1 MPDPR
6 LPLAGRF
13 AFSGLLRT
21 SQGPRRWLA
30 TESDTGR
37 RVIAVATEAGRLAT
51 LESAKGVKHRHLA
64 GVVEVVR
71 DVDPQSI
78 PEGVLIPTA
87 GGVAVAEYMPG
98 TTLKAQLDAGPVN
111 AAKAVAW
118 TLRLAESVQAL
129 HQAGGVHGAISLR
142 SVVAEPE
149 ARKIAPVLS
158 QLLAQ
163 PVGAFCPPERLRGSV
178 ETSADDVWALHAVL
192 FAMLTREAPFKGGAR
207 DVLLKAMLS
216 GRPKQLSAFGVDE
229 PVLDEILVRGL
240 VGEKRLRVTDL
251 PELVQALDAWERD
264 RTIMPPKRAA
274 MPRPASRG
282 LADIVGGTALGAV
295 RDDGVVVDD
304 DLLPDDE
311 GTELRAVAPP
321 LGAMPE
327 GARPAPAPAAA
338 APAAA
343 ASAAA
348 AAAPGTAAPAAGAS
362 KPLAKRISINPFEK
376 KKQIWPLLVIAA
388 VGGGGGVYLAVAP
401 DAAPPKPVAE
411 PAPTQAPAPTPTTAK
426 SAKKR
431 LSGPEERDACVISYF
446 PEGSFK
452 AATNFEFV
460 CGDKDFREI
469 ATQLN
474 QLVAAPSP
482 AEAGAGGSAGTGG
495 VAGVAAA
502 IGGASADVL
511 KGELGVKGSGLDWYE
526 LPATAIIRR
535 HCCAAAA
542 PLTLPE
548 SAGWCEQLQSAVR
561 RVADDSSKAVDLA
574 PAARDFDKAVNCL
587 FANKIARPYPYEKPP
602 SDLNRAAFQQFL
614 GRAAVSDARR

>member
-13 AFSGLLRT
+13 AFAGLLRT

-64 GVVEVVR
+64 GVVDVVR
-71 DVDPQSI
+71 DVDPLSI
-78 PEGVLIPTA
+78 PEGVVIPTA
-87 GGVAVAEYMPG
+87 GGVAVAEYLPG
-98 TTLKAQLDAGPVN
+98 TTLRSQLEAGPLN

-118 TLRLAESVQAL
+118 TVRLAESVQAL
-129 HQAGGVHGAISLR
+129 HQAGGAHGAISLR

-207 DVLLKAMLS
+207 DTLLKAMLA
-216 GRPKQLSAFGVDE
+216 GRPKALSAFGIDE

-251 PELVQALDAWERD
+251 PELVQALDGWERD

-274 MPRPASRG
+274 SPRPASRG
-282 LADIVGGTALGAV
+282 LADIVGGTAHGGV
-295 RDDGVVVDD
+295 RDDGVVIDD

-321 LGAMPE
+321 LGALPE
-327 GARPAPAPAAA
+327 PPAAARPAAAAASVAAA
-338 APAAA
+338 APAGVGAA
-343 ASAAA
+343 RSSASP
-348 AAAPGTAAPAAGAS
+348 PGTG
-362 KPLAKRISINPFEK
+362 KRTSRRVSINPFEK
-376 KKQIWPLLVIAA
+376 KKRIWPLLAVAA
-388 VGGGGGVYLAVAP
+388 LVGGGGVYLAVAP
-401 DAAPPKPVAE
+401 DSTKPAAE
-411 PAPTQAPAPTPTTAK
+411 LTPTAAPTPTPAPASAK
-426 SAKKR
+426 SVEKKHK
-431 LSGPEERDACVISYF
+431 SVAEERDACVVAYF
-446 PEGSFK
+446 PEGAFK
-452 AATNFEFV
+452 GTPEFEFV
-460 CGDKDFREI
+460 CSDKDFREI
-469 ATQLN
+469 ASALN
-474 QLVAAPSP
+474 QMVSSPAAPD
-482 AEAGAGGSAGTGG
+482 AAGGGSAG
-495 VAGVAAA
+495 VVDAGTP
-502 IGGASADVL
+502 ADVL
-511 KGELGVKGSGLDWYE
+511 KGDGGVKGSGLDWYE

-535 HCCAAAA
+535 HCCVAAA

-548 SAGWCEQLQSAVR
+548 SAGWCEQLQSSVR
-561 RVADDSSKAVDLA
+561 RVADDSSKSVDLA

-587 FANKIARPYPYEKPP
+587 FANKIARPYAYDKPP
-602 SDLNRAAFQQFL
+602 TEANRAAFQQFL

>member
-1 MPDPR
+1 M
-6 LPLAGRF
+6 
-13 AFSGLLRT
+13 RT

-78 PEGVLIPTA
+78 PEGVMIPTA

-129 HQAGGVHGAISLR
+129 HQAGGAHGAISLR

-282 LADIVGGTALGAV
+282 LADIVGGTGLGAV
-295 RDDGVVVDD
+295 RDDGVVIDD

-321 LGAMPE
+321 LGALPE
-327 GARPAPAPAAA
+327 GARPAAAAPAPAAPAAPAAA
-338 APAAA
+338 API
-343 ASAAA
+343 ASAT
-348 AAAPGTAAPAAGAS
+348 APGGSGPAVGAS
-362 KPLAKRISINPFEK
+362 KPLSKRISINPFEK
-376 KKQIWPLLVIAA
+376 KKQIWPLLLIAA

-431 LSGPEERDACVISYF
+431 LSGAEERDACVISYF

-452 AATNFEFV
+452 AAPNFEFV

-474 QLVAAPSP
+474 QLVAAPGTADS
-482 AEAGAGGSAGTGG
+482 GAGGGAGTGG
-495 VAGVAAA
+495 TAAAVAGVA
-502 IGGASADVL
+502 GSADVL

>member
-13 AFSGLLRT
+13 AFAGLLRT

-64 GVVEVVR
+64 GVVDVVR

-78 PEGVLIPTA
+78 PEGVVIPTA
-87 GGVAVAEYMPG
+87 GGVAVAEYLPG
-98 TTLKAQLDAGPVN
+98 TTLRSQLESGPLN

-118 TLRLAESVQAL
+118 TVRLAESVQAL
-129 HQAGGVHGAISLR
+129 HQAGGAHGAISLR
-142 SVVAEPE
+142 SVVADPE

-163 PVGAFCPPERLRGSV
+163 PVGAFCTPERLRGSV

-207 DVLLKAMLS
+207 DALLKAMLS
-216 GRPKQLSAFGVDE
+216 GRPKALSAFGIDE

-251 PELVQALDAWERD
+251 PELVQALDGWERD

-274 MPRPASRG
+274 SPRPASRG
-282 LADIVGGTALGAV
+282 LADIVGGTAHGSV
-295 RDDGVVVDD
+295 RDDGVVIDD

-321 LGAMPE
+321 LGALPE
-327 GARPAPAPAAA
+327 PAAGARPAPAAAVAPNA
-338 APAAA
+338 APAT
-343 ASAAA
+343 
-348 AAAPGTAAPAAGAS
+348 TAAAGAGGAGRS
-362 KPLAKRISINPFEK
+362 SAGPPGTGKRPSRRVSINPFEK
-376 KKQIWPLLVIAA
+376 KKRVWPLLAVAA
-388 VGGGGGVYLAVAP
+388 LVGGGGVYLAVAP
-401 DAAPPKPVAE
+401 ESAPKPPVE
-411 PAPTQAPAPTPTTAK
+411 PIATAAPTPATVK
-426 SAKKR
+426 SVVKKHK
-431 LSGPEERDACVISYF
+431 SVAEERDACVVAYF
-446 PEGSFK
+446 PEGAFK
-452 AATNFEFV
+452 GTAEFEFV
-460 CGDKDFREI
+460 CSDKDFREI
-469 ATQLN
+469 ATSLN
-474 QLVAAPSP
+474 QMVAAPTAP
-482 AEAGAGGSAGTGG
+482 DAAGGGSAG
-495 VAGVAAA
+495 VVDAGTP
-502 IGGASADVL
+502 ADVL
-511 KGELGVKGSGLDWYE
+511 KGDGGVKGSGLDWYE

-535 HCCAAAA
+535 HCCVAAA

-548 SAGWCEQLQSAVR
+548 SAGWCEQLQSSVR
-561 RVADDSSKAVDLA
+561 RVADDSSKSVDLA

-587 FANKIARPYPYEKPP
+587 FANKIARPYAYDKPP
-602 SDLNRAAFQQFL
+602 SEANRAAFQQFL

>member
-6 LPLAGRF
+6 LPLAGRYAF
-13 AFSGLLRT
+13 AGLLRT

-64 GVVEVVR
+64 GVVDVVR

-78 PEGVLIPTA
+78 PEGVVIPTA

-98 TTLKAQLDAGPVN
+98 TTLRSQLEGGPLN

-118 TLRLAESVQAL
+118 TVRLAESVQAL
-129 HQAGGVHGAISLR
+129 HQAGGAHGAISLR

-207 DVLLKAMLS
+207 DALLKAMLS
-216 GRPKQLSAFGVDE
+216 GRPKALSAFGIDE

-251 PELVQALDAWERD
+251 PELVQALDGWERD

-274 MPRPASRG
+274 SPRPASRG
-282 LADIVGGTALGAV
+282 LADIVGGTAHGGV
-295 RDDGVVVDD
+295 RDDGVVIDD

-311 GTELRAVAPP
+311 GTELRPVAPP
-321 LGAMPE
+321 LGALPE
-327 GARPAPAPAAA
+327 QPAGARPGPAAPNA
-338 APAAA
+338 
-343 ASAAA
+343 
-348 AAAPGTAAPAAGAS
+348 TPAAGAAS
-362 KPLAKRISINPFEK
+362 GASAARSSAGPPGTTKRTSRRVSINPFEK
-376 KKQIWPLLVIAA
+376 KKHIWPLLAVAA
-388 VGGGGGVYLAVAP
+388 LVGGGGVYLAVAP
-401 DAAPPKPVAE
+401 DAAPKPVAE
-411 PAPTQAPAPTPTTAK
+411 LTPAVAPTPAPPTVK
-426 SAKKR
+426 SVEKKHK
-431 LSGPEERDACVISYF
+431 SVAEERDGCVVAYF
-446 PEGSFK
+446 PEGAFK
-452 AATNFEFV
+452 GTPEFEFV
-460 CGDKDFREI
+460 CSDKDFREI
-469 ATQLN
+469 ATTLN
-474 QLVAAPSP
+474 QMVAAPVAP
-482 AEAGAGGSAGTGG
+482 DAAGGGSAG
-495 VAGVAAA
+495 VVDAGTP
-502 IGGASADVL
+502 ADVL
-511 KGELGVKGSGLDWYE
+511 KGDGGVKGSGLDWYE

-535 HCCAAAA
+535 HCCVAAA

-548 SAGWCEQLQSAVR
+548 SAGWCEQLQSSVR
-561 RVADDSSKAVDLA
+561 RVADDSSKSVDLA

-587 FANKIARPYPYEKPP
+587 FANKIARPYAYDKPP
-602 SDLNRAAFQQFL
+602 SEANRAAFQQFL